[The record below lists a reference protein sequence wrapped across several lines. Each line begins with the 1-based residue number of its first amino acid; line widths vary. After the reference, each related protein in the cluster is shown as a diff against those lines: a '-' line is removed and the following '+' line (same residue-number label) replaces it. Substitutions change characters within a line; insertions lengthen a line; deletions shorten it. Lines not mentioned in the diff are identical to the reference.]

1 MRILAVD
8 YGERRTGLAVSDEL
22 GISAHGLDT
31 IEVADETEIP
41 ARVAQVAK
49 ETDAKKIVVGL
60 PLNMDGTES
69 EKSKKVR
76 EFAGV
81 LSLEIS
87 VPVVFW
93 DERMSSLQAQKIMN
107 EMEVKTYKNKHIVD
121 RISATLIL
129 QEFMKTISWVAD
141 ILACITQTL
150 NRQFAVTNM
159 RYSIIS
165 FSSLMTMNHG
175 HSEEPK

>member
-1 MRILAVD
+1 MRVLAVD

-31 IEVADETEIP
+31 IEAVDEAEIP
-41 ARVAQVAK
+41 SRVAQTAK
-49 ETDAKKIVVGL
+49 ETGAKKIVVGL

-76 EFAGV
+76 EFADI
-81 LSLEIS
+81 LSREIS

-93 DERMSSLQAQKIMN
+93 DERMTSIQAQRIMN
-107 EMEVKTYKNKHIVD
+107 EMEVKTYKNKNMID

-129 QEFMKTISWVAD
+129 QEFMKTI
-141 ILACITQTL
+141 
-150 NRQFAVTNM
+150 
-159 RYSIIS
+159 
-165 FSSLMTMNHG
+165 
-175 HSEEPK
+175 